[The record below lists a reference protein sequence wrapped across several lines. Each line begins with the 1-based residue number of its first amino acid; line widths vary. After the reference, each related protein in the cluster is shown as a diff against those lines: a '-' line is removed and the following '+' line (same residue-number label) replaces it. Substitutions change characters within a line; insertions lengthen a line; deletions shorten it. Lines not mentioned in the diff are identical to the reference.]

1 MGRVT
6 GTDSRAFSFL
16 YGLFI
21 IYFEPSGSGESAG
34 KYILIMTFSEAV
46 KTCLVDKYATF
57 SGRATRSEYWFL
69 VLFGYLLAFLIV
81 FVGIF
86 VDSPEFIIGF
96 STVLVLILFIPSLS
110 VCVRRLHDTGR
121 SGWWYLIIFIPYVGS
136 IALFII
142 FCLKSDEDNK
152 YGSKP

>member
-6 GTDSRAFSFL
+6 SQILALFL
-16 YGLFI
+16 FYMGYSSSLLNR
-21 IYFEPSGSGESAG
+21 PVRESAG
-34 KYILIMTFSEAV
+34 KIFLIMTFSEAV

-69 VLFGYLLAFLIV
+69 VLFGYLLAFIIV
-81 FVGIF
+81 FVGMS
-86 VDSPEFIIGF
+86 VESPELMIGL
-96 STVLVLILFIPSLS
+96 SIVLGLILFIPSLS

-121 SGWWYLIIFIPYVGS
+121 SGWWYLLILIPYVGG

-142 FCLKSDEDNK
+142 FCLKSDNDNK
-152 YGSKP
+152 YGPKP